1 MKKKYLVT
9 FDAHNDH
16 ERIIEDL
23 LAKGWHSVIQGV
35 DKNGVNVICYLP
47 NTTWY
52 KEFTSGELAY
62 DEMKS
67 IIGGL
72 NAIRIAATA
81 FNEWFSGVRNPMQH
95 QIEEAKKM
103 GLKSAA

>member
-16 ERIIEDL
+16 ERIIKDL
-23 LAKGWHSVIQGV
+23 IAKGWHSVMQG
-35 DKNGVNVICYLP
+35 KNGNGQDVIIYMP

-52 KEFTSGELAY
+52 KEFNSAKLASEEL
-62 DEMKS
+62 KS
-67 IIGGL
+67 IVGILNLIRHNVVAFTEFYGG
-72 NAIRIAATA
+72 TA
-81 FNEWFSGVRNPMQH
+81 NPMAH

>member
-16 ERIIEDL
+16 ERIIQDL

-52 KEFTSGELAY
+52 KEFTSAELAY
-62 DEMKS
+62 NEMKS
-67 IIGGL
+67 IIGVL
-72 NAIRIAATA
+72 NHVRSTATP
-81 FNEWFSGVRNPMQH
+81 FTEWFGSGSNPMSH